1 LPRLVHPLPDFAAEL
16 TDLIRRQAARRTR
29 IGRSARAA
37 RRAAGDPAVLILPA
51 RTAFLL
57 LASLTLSLTL
67 LTLLT
72 LALLSLALLSLTL
85 LALLSLTLLA
95 LLSLTLLALL
105 SLTLLALL
113 SLTLLALLSLTLL
126 ALLSLTLLALLA
138 LTLLAL
144 LSLALLTLLTLAL
157 LPLLALA
164 LLVRAVTEPAIALL
178 GGADPFLERFEAA
191 GEVAGLV
198 ERFAGLVAAGSL
210 FEAVDGVGN
219 ALTDFVDVGADLFFE
234 GARIFAIGARYGLC
248 AGVANL
254 LGDAIVDDGVGG
266 FAQVAGR
273 FGSLATRRARYIAEV
288 TLQLVDLSVLLF
300 LLLDEAACFLGA
312 LRAAHFIEPL
322 HAVADLVLLASQLV
336 GALEGRLSLFRHS
349 LLLIALQPASRFLDF
364 VERVLTVGGV
374 AGSGIGR
381 GAAHGVGGFLE
392 SASRIL

>member
-1 LPRLVHPLPDFAAEL
+1 LPRLVHPLPYFAAEL
-16 TDLIRRQAARRTR
+16 TDLIRRQAALRTR
-29 IGRSARAA
+29 IGRSARTA

-51 RTAFLL
+51 RSAFLL
-57 LASLTLSLTL
+57 LASLTLSLTPTL

-72 LALLSLALLSLTL
+72 LLALALLTLLALTLLSLALLSLALLSLP
-85 LALLSLTLLA
+85 LLSLP
-95 LLSLTLLALL
+95 LLSLA
-105 SLTLLALL
+105 
-113 SLTLLALLSLTLL
+113 
-126 ALLSLTLLALLA
+126 LLALLA
-138 LTLLAL
+138 LLTLTLLTLLAL
-144 LSLALLTLLTLAL
+144 LSLALLALA
-157 LPLLALA
+157 LLALA

-381 GAAHGVGGFLE
+381 GAAHGVGGFLK